1 MIPSLRR
8 EEEKRKKGE
17 EEILSSFLS
26 SFLCPLIF
34 RKTYRYS

>member
-1 MIPSLRR
+1 VRDAEMIPSLRR

-26 SFLCPLIF
+26 SFSV
-34 RKTYRYS
+34 R